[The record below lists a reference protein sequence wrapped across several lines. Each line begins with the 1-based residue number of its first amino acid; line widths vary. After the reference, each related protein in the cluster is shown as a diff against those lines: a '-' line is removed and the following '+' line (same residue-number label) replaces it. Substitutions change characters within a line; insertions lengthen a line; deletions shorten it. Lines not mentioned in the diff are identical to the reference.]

1 MFQEWF
7 VSRTRRKE
15 DKVFFSFLFFSFLFF
30 SSVQENQVL
39 FFCFKRRVCFKRR
52 TACFKRR
59 NRSSFLSGSSASGSS
74 ASGSSETN
82 HACFKRRNRSS
93 FLSGSFLQ
101 RSERFFR
108 NEPCLFQEPL
118 KEGFVSK
125 NKRRKNRCSSV
136 QQRHNGTTAQRHNG
150 TTAQRHNGTTA
161 RLTTAQ
167 RGSSSGFLEQK
178 NTCSSFLKDTNTWFF
193 FWLKKTTPGS
203 SSG

>member
-1 MFQEWF
+1 MFICFKNGLFQEQEEKK
-7 VSRTRRKE
+7 TRCSFLFFSFL
-15 DKVFFSFLFFSFLFF
+15 FFSFLFFSFLFF

-136 QQRHNGTTAQRHNG
+136 QQRLLQRHNGTTAQRHNG
-150 TTAQRHNGTTA
+150 TTAQRHNGTTNNG
-161 RLTTAQ
+161 T
-167 RGSSSGFLEQK
+167 
-178 NTCSSFLKDTNTWFF
+178 TWFF
-193 FWLKKTTPGS
+193 FWFS
-203 SSG
+203 